1 MADINLSWD
10 LDERQLLEGL
20 NRIERRLNDI
30 EDEFEQVREAGDEAF
45 SGATRR
51 SRQMNADLS
60 RSSKSAGGLSK
71 AFGFLGGAAKIALG
85 AAATGATV
93 AAGRAVKLAAEYQKV
108 QASFTT
114 FLGSVDRA
122 NVVLAELET
131 FSLETPFTPTQV
143 QEAARSLLAFG
154 IQADELAP
162 ALQNIGDVA
171 AGTGKDFNELSIIY
185 GKARVQGT
193 LFAEDINQLTEA
205 GVDVITQFA
214 NQFDITK
221 EEVKKLASE
230 GKISFK
236 NLEEALEAMTNEG
249 GNFNGQMARLAQTL
263 PGQLSTLQG
272 YFDSLLRDLGEETLP
287 IIQELVAATI
297 DFVRALSAEDIVKFF
312 EPIKNELVPALEN
325 LYDSFVQAAQGL
337 FGVNTEAEVTDA
349 FFKTL
354 ANTFNAVVDVLTIA
368 VNLLAG
374 VSNFVTIARDAFIS
388 IVGSIIEFT
397 SAIFGAEKSARELGN
412 TLTFGLLEALDKIS
426 KYDFRTLIDF
436 ATAAARITVGLG
448 GDVSDFANIA
458 TESLERQKR
467 ASQEFRDE
475 QERLREEQKRL
486 SAERAAQAE
495 AEAQRRLKE
504 QRAAEEALKATRAA
518 ALENEKLNKVF
529 KELTKTVNELS
540 AELAEIANEARFE
553 LLSEEAKAA
562 FTFDEQ
568 RREIVALK
576 DDIVA
581 LYDQLGKPLPDAF
594 LRDYQD
600 AIGGIQRQ
608 LFLDLFGITDK
619 DIEEISN
626 RQDTFFENLIKKI
639 DANTTKQVEQYA
651 DSLRTRSPIRV
662 ALQNLFRLD
671 DEEFDQLIADS
682 EEQLN
687 FAIGAITN
695 ALDAATEAQ
704 LSQQDLLISKIDE
717 RISKQQELVDAEKAL
732 AEEGFANNLQIEQE
746 RLKTLEDER
755 RKAAER
761 RIEIERNAANRQL
774 AIDAALQASSLTK
787 SAIEIFGS
795 GAKLGLPGILFA
807 VGAVATL
814 FSFVARAKAQAAQ
827 FATPDELRGGGLFD
841 GPNLLSHEQQ
851 RKRGRYHRIEGSN
864 LAIERGEWIIGTKH
878 SKEHSHFLA
887 DLNSG
892 KYTGIDLAANL
903 EFARSLSKRSR
914 AIRSG
919 SDGQM
924 VKDIMRRA
932 SGYDRL
938 EKKLD
943 GVISAVNEV
952 QSEVKRKPTVIPSGR
967 NQIIIEDGLH
977 QSSRIVEIK

>member
-325 LYDSFVQAAQGL
+325 LYDSFIENGKAL
-337 FGVNTEAEVTDA
+337 FGVNTEAELADA
-349 FFKTL
+349 YFKTL
-354 ANTFNAVVDVLTIA
+354 ANTFNAVVDILTIA
-368 VNLLAG
+368 VNLLSG
-374 VSNFVTIARDAFIS
+374 VSNFVFIARDAFIS
-388 IVGSIIEFT
+388 VVGSIIEFT
-397 SAIFGAEKSARELGN
+397 SAIFGAEQSARELGN

-504 QRAAEEALKATRAA
+504 QRAAEEALRKQREQLA
-518 ALENEKLNKVF
+518 ENEKLK
-529 KELTKTVNELS
+529 KSYEQLSKTLSELNIELS
-540 AELAEIANEARFE
+540 ELGEEARYKQ
-553 LLSEEAKAA
+553 LGDAAKAA
-562 FTFDEQ
+562 FDFNES
-568 RREIVALK
+568 RKEIVALR
-576 DDIVA
+576 DGIIR
-581 LYDQLGKPLPDAF
+581 LSRELGKPLPDNF
-594 LRDYQD
+594 LKNYNA
-600 AIGGIQRQ
+600 AIEDIQRTF
-608 LFLDLFGITDK
+608 FLELNGISEK
-619 DIEEISN
+619 DIKEIEN
-626 RQDTFFENLIKKI
+626 RQAEFTKRLFDRINKTTQERI
-639 DANTTKQVEQYA
+639 DEYLS
-651 DSLRTRSPIRV
+651 SLRTRSPLRV
-662 ALQNLFRLD
+662 ALMRLLRLD
-671 DEEFDQLIADS
+671 DDEYDQFIKDA
-682 EEQLN
+682 EQQLN
-687 FAIGAITN
+687 FAFDSITN
-695 ALDAATEAQ
+695 AFDAATDAQ
-704 LSQQDLLISKIDE
+704 ISQQDLLISKIDE
-717 RISKQQELVDAEKAL
+717 RISKQQELK
-732 AEEGFANNLQIEQE
+732 
-746 RLKTLEDER
+746 
-755 RKAAER
+755 
-761 RIEIERNAANRQL
+761 
-774 AIDAALQASSLTK
+774 
-787 SAIEIFGS
+787 
-795 GAKLGLPGILFA
+795 
-807 VGAVATL
+807 
-814 FSFVARAKAQAAQ
+814 
-827 FATPDELRGGGLFD
+827 
-841 GPNLLSHEQQ
+841 
-851 RKRGRYHRIEGSN
+851 
-864 LAIERGEWIIGTKH
+864 
-878 SKEHSHFLA
+878 
-887 DLNSG
+887 
-892 KYTGIDLAANL
+892 
-903 EFARSLSKRSR
+903 
-914 AIRSG
+914 
-919 SDGQM
+919 
-924 VKDIMRRA
+924 
-932 SGYDRL
+932 
-938 EKKLD
+938 
-943 GVISAVNEV
+943 
-952 QSEVKRKPTVIPSGR
+952 
-967 NQIIIEDGLH
+967 
-977 QSSRIVEIK
+977 SSRSD